1 MSVRTINTNRHTNIA
16 KTSNAF
22 ETKLATAIATEQTM

>member
-1 MSVRTINTNRHTNIA
+1 MSICTINTNRHTNIA

-22 ETKLATAIATEQTM
+22 KTKLVTPIATEQTM

>member
-1 MSVRTINTNRHTNIA
+1 MSVRTINTNRHTNIT

-22 ETKLATAIATEQTM
+22 KTKLATAITTEKTM